1 MGMMQCL
8 VKAMK
13 KKVQINGLDDFAK
26 HLDKPLFT
34 SYPIEIT
41 TEKMQQYCLSVNNQ
55 EWVHWD
61 EAGSRKSGLEGLI
74 TPGLFIPSL
83 YPQVFWDHIEM
94 PNVPHILV
102 KKIEHIQIYRPIYMG
117 TRIDLTSTITSVK
130 PRRKGIEVD
139 YDVSFDDVETRD
151 HLADARFILRYW

>member
-1 MGMMQCL
+1 
-8 VKAMK
+8 MK

-61 EAGSRKSGLEGLI
+61 DSR
-74 TPGLFIPSL
+74 
-83 YPQVFWDHIEM
+83 
-94 PNVPHILV
+94 
-102 KKIEHIQIYRPIYMG
+102 
-117 TRIDLTSTITSVK
+117 
-130 PRRKGIEVD
+130 
-139 YDVSFDDVETRD
+139 
-151 HLADARFILRYW
+151 